1 MTTFAVVAKA
11 IFALAQF
18 FNSLMRS
25 AADQRVSQAG
35 EDRATAHSLKE
46 QTARVEQARAAR
58 RSVDADRLPDNDPDR
73 RD

>member
-1 MTTFAVVAKA
+1 MSTLGAIARA

-18 FNSLMRS
+18 LDSLMRD
-25 AADQRVSQAG
+25 AAQRRAVEAG

-46 QTARVEQARAAR
+46 QTARVEQARSAR
-58 RSVDADRLPDNDPDR
+58 RAVDADRLPDDDPYR